1 MKHLIYVIFL
11 SVAVLLYTLT
21 HHINDTQISLTI
33 DMVVVTIVIGVIGLW
48 WMETDT
54 SNKK

>member
-33 DMVVVTIVIGVIGLW
+33 DMVVVTIVLGVLGLW

>member
-33 DMVVVTIVIGVIGLW
+33 DMVVVTIVIGVLGLW

>member
-1 MKHLIYVIFL
+1 MKHLIYIIFL

-21 HHINDTQISLTI
+21 HHITDTQISLTI
-33 DMVVVTIVIGVIGLW
+33 DMVIVTIVIGVLGLW

-54 SNKK
+54 LNKK

>member
-21 HHINDTQISLTI
+21 HHITDTQISLTI
-33 DMVVVTIVIGVIGLW
+33 DMVVVTIVIGVLGLW